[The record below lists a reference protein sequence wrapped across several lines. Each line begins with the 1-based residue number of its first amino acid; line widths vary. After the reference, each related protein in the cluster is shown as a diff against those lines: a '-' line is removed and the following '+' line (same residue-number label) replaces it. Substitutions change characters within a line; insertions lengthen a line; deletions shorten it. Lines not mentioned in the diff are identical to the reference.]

1 MACTQSP
8 FAEVA
13 GYDLPYAFI
22 EATSGHSS
30 QIKQSTTCSTGGL
43 ARSSCMP
50 AFNCGISG
58 SCTKPAVADL
68 FGPLQRNSLPVPS
81 AKMDLDALL
90 AAASCKPGYG
100 KSQDNFM
107 SAAVAS
113 AAARKAAAEAQRAA
127 EVSAVLQDYGAVPI
141 PAGCGSGIAQAA
153 LDAIEKDSLCDTF
166 YVYDLGEV
174 ARLHHTWVSTMPR
187 VAPFYAV
194 KCNPEPGMVA
204 MLNALGA
211 GFDCAS
217 IQELKCAAAHDVP
230 QSRIIFANP
239 CKRPADFRWVHSL
252 MLAARLP
259 WASPLTGSPAG

>member
-1 MACTQSP
+1 MAYTQSP

-22 EATSGHSS
+22 EASSGYSS
-30 QIKQSTTCSTGGL
+30 QPKQSVNSSTGGL

-50 AFNCGISG
+50 AFSCGINS
-58 SCTKPAVADL
+58 SFSKPISADPV
-68 FGPLQRNSLPVPS
+68 GPLQRNSLPVPS
-81 AKMDLDALL
+81 VKMDLDALL
-90 AAASCKPGYG
+90 AAAACKPGYG
-100 KSQDNFM
+100 KPQDTFNT
-107 SAAVAS
+107 AAAAS

-127 EVSAVLQDYGAVPI
+127 AVSTVLQDYEAVPI
-141 PAGCGSGIAQAA
+141 PAGCSSGIAQAA
-153 LDAIEKDSLCDTF
+153 LDAIEKDNLCDTF

-239 CKRPADFRWVHSL
+239 CKRPADFR
-252 MLAARLP
+252 
-259 WASPLTGSPAG
+259 